1 MAEGANTNP
10 NAQEELFIAERDWG
24 SSTDRW
30 VVNGMG
36 HKEFFSSERE
46 ARRAASLAT
55 SAYYA
60 GKRTAQQEIR
70 NVLGISTEWCNQ
82 LKLF

>member
-1 MAEGANTNP
+1 MSEGTQINP
-10 NAQEELFIAERDWG
+10 NAREEIFIAEKDYD
-24 SSTDRW
+24 SSTGRW
-30 VVNGMG
+30 IVHGMSQR
-36 HKEFFSSERE
+36 ETFPSERD

-70 NVLGISTEWCNQ
+70 NILGISTEWCNQ